1 MIFTYI
7 FLHRII
13 ESNRQL
19 RGNHTHA
26 LCFFNKGPK
35 QRTWTG
41 TFSIN
46 CSYETRFPYTAK
58 KTYNPFYDQ
67 LQRPTQVNSKL
78 IGNLDA
84 TQKTNKQ
91 LKENIG
97 TH

>member
-19 RGNHTHA
+19 GGNHTHA
-26 LCFFNKGPK
+26 LCFFNKGLK

-46 CSYETRFPYTAK
+46 YSYETRFPYMAK
-58 KTYNPFYDQ
+58 KPTILSMINYKDQ
-67 LQRPTQVNSKL
+67 LKSTQN
-78 IGNLDA
+78 
-84 TQKTNKQ
+84 QKG
-91 LKENIG
+91 I
-97 TH
+97 